1 MNSLD
6 DIDQFQLLENKIDM
20 LLEFVTALKNEK
32 ESLTEKIKM
41 QEEKL
46 AYLNVEIEDL
56 KTARDK
62 AKQKVISLLQKIEQF
77 EI

>member
-20 LLEFVTALKNEK
+20 LLEFVTELKKEK
-32 ESLTEKIKM
+32 ELLTEKIKM

-56 KTARDK
+56 KTVRDK

>member
-6 DIDQFQLLENKIDM
+6 DIDQFQLLENKIDT
-20 LLEFVTALKNEK
+20 LLEFVTELKKEK
-32 ESLTEKIKM
+32 ELLTEKIKM

-56 KTARDK
+56 KTVRDK
-62 AKQKVISLLQKIEQF
+62 AKQKVLSLLQKIEQF

>member
-6 DIDQFQLLENKIDM
+6 DIDQFQLLENKIDT
-20 LLEFVTALKNEK
+20 LLEFVTELKKEK
-32 ESLTEKIKM
+32 ELLTEKIKM

-56 KTARDK
+56 KTVRDK